1 MCCRFARL
9 KIEAGDAEPAHTVLA
24 EVRVTLVDENDNS
37 PAFTSNKYD
46 GAVFANQTLGM
57 LLVQV
62 SYWMFLLKPL
72 NPSSVEKASGS
83 KSRTLCHHTLT
94 TTVRPIRSSTKS
106 FFATCLLPMVFFRVQ
121 FPVPSFII

>member
-1 MCCRFARL
+1 MCCRFAHL
-9 KIEAGDAEPAHTVLA
+9 KIEAGETEPPTTA

-46 GAVFANQTLGM
+46 GAVFANQTVGM

-72 NPSSVEKASGS
+72 NPSGLKKGSGS
-83 KSRTLCHHTLT
+83 KSRM
-94 TTVRPIRSSTKS
+94 
-106 FFATCLLPMVFFRVQ
+106 F
-121 FPVPSFII
+121 